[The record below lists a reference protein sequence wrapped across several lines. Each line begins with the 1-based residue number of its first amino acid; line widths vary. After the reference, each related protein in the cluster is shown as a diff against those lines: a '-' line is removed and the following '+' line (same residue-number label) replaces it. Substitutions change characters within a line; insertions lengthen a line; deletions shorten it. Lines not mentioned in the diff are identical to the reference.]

1 MVAGILNY
9 HVRHP
14 NLLSAPPMNPFW
26 HFGDAPHFR
35 STISGLADILIAD
48 WLLENFSLSDWL
60 ASFNIRIPFVPL
72 GKLLVNMI
80 FWVTLHATML
90 VSWLVG

>member
-1 MVAGILNY
+1 MVAEILNY
-9 HVRHP
+9 HVRHSDV
-14 NLLSAPPMNPFW
+14 LSASSTNPFW

-72 GKLLVNMI
+72 VMLLVNMI

-90 VSWLVG
+90 VSRLVS